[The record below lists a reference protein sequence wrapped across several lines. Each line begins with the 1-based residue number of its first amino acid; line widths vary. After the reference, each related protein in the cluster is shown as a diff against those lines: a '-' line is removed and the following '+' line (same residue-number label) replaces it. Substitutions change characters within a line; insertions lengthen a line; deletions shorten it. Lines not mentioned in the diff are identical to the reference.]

1 MKINKDEV
9 TVFIPTLNESPTIG
23 GLIREFRE
31 LGYSHI
37 FVMDGHSTD
46 ATVAIAEQEG
56 AEVRVQSGKGK
67 GDAMM
72 EGFRMVD
79 TPYILLL
86 DGDGTYAPAD
96 AELML
101 TPLFNGFDHVIGS
114 RLIHAE
120 EGAFSRLNLL
130 GNYLLNH
137 LFKFAHSRDLQDIL
151 SGYRAFSKTALQQMN
166 LTETGFEIETEVSV
180 EAVRN
185 NQRIKVVPV
194 TYRKRPGTDTKLNP
208 LHDGYKIA
216 VTIYRL
222 AKMNNPIFYFG
233 IIGAIMAIIG
243 FLTGIVVVVEWLNG
257 ITHLPLAVLTV
268 LLIMVGVEIFMF
280 GVLSDMILA
289 YHREMMNEI
298 QRINPEIPLKE

>member
-1 MKINKDEV
+1 
-9 TVFIPTLNESPTIG
+9 
-23 GLIREFRE
+23 
-31 LGYSHI
+31 
-37 FVMDGHSTD
+37 
-46 ATVAIAEQEG
+46 
-56 AEVRVQSGKGK
+56 
-67 GDAMM
+67 MM
-72 EGFRMVD
+72 EGFEMVE

-96 AELML
+96 ADLML
-101 TPLFNGFDHVIGS
+101 MPLFNGFDHVIGN

-151 SGYRAFSKTALQQMN
+151 SGYRALSKAAISQMH
-166 LTETGFEIETEVSV
+166 LTEIGFEIETEVSV

-185 NQRIKVVPV
+185 NHRIKVVPV

-233 IIGAIMAIIG
+233 IIGAILSIIG

-298 QRINPEIPLKE
+298 QRINPEIPNRE